1 MSRAK
6 QKTVYT
12 DAPPAEP
19 PAADDRNEKPP
30 KGKKVQ
36 APKQF
41 LVPLA
46 YRPDD
51 AAHVLGVSRATIYR
65 MIAAGDLKARQ
76 IGGAVLIRHN
86 DLMELV
92 DGAPLSAHTKFAQA
106 SIK

>member
-1 MSRAK
+1 MPRPK

-12 DAPPAEP
+12 DAPAESQ
-19 PAADDRNEKPP
+19 AAEDRNEKPA
-30 KGKKVQ
+30 KGKKVA

-51 AAHVLGVSRATIYR
+51 AAHVLGVSRTTVYK
-65 MIAAGDLKARQ
+65 MIQDGHLEARQ

-86 DLMELV
+86 DLMALV